1 MASGSRG
8 WGDICLFSFVLIN
21 TRAMKLLKMC

>member
-1 MASGSRG
+1 VVVRG
-8 WGDICLFSFVLIN
+8 WRDICLFSFVLIN